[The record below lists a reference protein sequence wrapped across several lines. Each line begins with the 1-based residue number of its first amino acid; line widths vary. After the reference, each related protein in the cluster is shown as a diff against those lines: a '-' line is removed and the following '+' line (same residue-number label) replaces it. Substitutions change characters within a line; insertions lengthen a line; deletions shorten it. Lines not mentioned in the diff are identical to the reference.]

1 MFIEERHKA
10 ILELLRERGSI
21 TTSIIQRKFGVG
33 YDSAKRDLR
42 ILEEKGLLKRTHG
55 GAIPVEASLPE
66 AAAGT
71 GQGAVSVPADRLV
84 RDSGEA
90 DIITRYAASLINDG
104 ETVFISSDE
113 LGYALAANLPDR
125 LRARIVTN
133 SLKLA
138 NLLEKRQN
146 LNVWFAGGELHGGRC
161 GDSFAVAMLRRIWYD
176 CVFIGAEGLTPEFGL
191 SVSDGSELAVYET
204 IIPASK
210 RVVGLALSTDIGRNA
225 PISLCAADRLGCIV
239 TDAGCAGD
247 KLVPFDKLGVHT
259 VIAEQEAD

>member
-21 TTSIIQRKFGVG
+21 TTSLIQRKFDVG

-55 GAIPVEASLPE
+55 GAIPIDTNLPE
-66 AAAGT
+66 AAA
-71 GQGAVSVPADRLV
+71 SPAPELV
-84 RDSGEA
+84 RQ
-90 DIITRYAASLINDG
+90 TREIDVIAGYAASLVNDG

-113 LGYALAANLPDR
+113 LGCALAANLPVG
-125 LRARIVTN
+125 LHARIITN

-138 NLLEKRQN
+138 NILEKRQN
-146 LNVWFAGGELHGGRC
+146 LNVWFAGGELHGGRS

-176 CVFIGAEGLTPEFGL
+176 CVFIGAQGLTPEFGL
-191 SVSDGSELAVYET
+191 SVSDGAELAVYET
-204 IIPASK
+204 IIPAAK
-210 RVVGLALSTDIGRNA
+210 RVIGLALSADIGKNA

-239 TDAGCAGD
+239 TDSGCDREA
-247 KLVPFDKLGVHT
+247 LAPFDKLGVRT
-259 VIAEQEAD
+259 VIAEQESD